1 MIGFDIGSFYT
12 KTGSFDKKNTKL
24 NNMIIEKTP
33 HNCIN
38 NGYIKDINILF
49 QFLNE
54 ILKKNFPKEKKL
66 FFCVSSTDI
75 IIREIIMPMMKD
87 DELKSALKYEIDQY
101 IPNTDEYIVDYKQID
116 NDEDSKKTKVMI
128 VAAPKDMISEYV
140 KLTDMLKMRLEVID
154 VYSNCIYKSVNKLCK
169 LKGSIS
175 ILNIGAAYTDIT
187 LLDEGKYAF
196 SRIVQ
201 FGGNDITEIIANM
214 YNIDFS
220 SAEEYKKTK
229 PFLIDDGQYGDLKEH
244 IKEHLDNKLIEIS
257 RIFDFFE
264 SSYHKSLN
272 EIQLIGGTSKLIGLG
287 KYIEEYFKIPVSA
300 SGDDLYTYFMPVLG
314 SMIRGE

>member
-12 KTGSFDKKNTKL
+12 KIGSFDKKNTKL
-24 NNMIIEKTP
+24 NNRVIEKTP
-33 HNCIN
+33 HNCID
-38 NGYIKDINILF
+38 NGYIKDINLLF

-87 DELKSALKYEIDQY
+87 DELKNALKYEIDQY

-140 KLTDMLKMRLEVID
+140 KLTDMLKMRIEVID

-169 LKGSIS
+169 LKGSVS
-175 ILNIGAAYTDIT
+175 IVNIGAAYTDIT
-187 LLDEGKYAF
+187 LLNEGKYAF

-214 YNIDFS
+214 YNIDFN
-220 SAEEYKKTK
+220 SAEEYKRTK
-229 PFLIDDGQYGDLKEH
+229 PFLIDDEQYSDLKEH
-244 IKEHLDNKLIEIS
+244 IKEHLNSKLNEIS

-272 EIQLIGGTSKLIGLG
+272 GIQLIGGTSKLIGLG

-300 SGDDLYTYFMPVLG
+300 SDDDLYTYFIPVLG

>member
-12 KTGSFDKKNTKL
+12 KIGSFDKKNTKL
-24 NNMIIEKTP
+24 NNRVIEKTP
-33 HNCIN
+33 HNCID
-38 NGYIKDINILF
+38 NGYIKDINLLF

-87 DELKSALKYEIDQY
+87 DELKNALKYEIDQY
-101 IPNTDEYIVDYKQID
+101 IPNSDEYIIDYKQID
-116 NDEDSKKTKVMI
+116 NDEGSKKTKVMI
-128 VAAPKDMISEYV
+128 VAAPKNMISEYV
-140 KLTDMLKMRLEVID
+140 KLTDMLKMRIEVID

-169 LKGSIS
+169 LKGNVSIV
-175 ILNIGAAYTDIT
+175 NIGAAYTDIT
-187 LLDEGKYAF
+187 LLNEGKYAF

-214 YNIDFS
+214 YNIDFN
-220 SAEEYKKTK
+220 SAEEYKRTK
-229 PFLIDDGQYGDLKEH
+229 PFLIDDEQYSDLKEH
-244 IKEHLDNKLIEIS
+244 IKEHLNSKLNEIS

-272 EIQLIGGTSKLIGLG
+272 GIQLIGGTSKLIGLG

-300 SGDDLYTYFMPVLG
+300 SDDDLYTYFMPVLG

>member
-12 KTGSFDKKNTKL
+12 KIGSFDKKNTKL
-24 NNMIIEKTP
+24 NNRVIEKTP
-33 HNCIN
+33 HNCID
-38 NGYIKDINILF
+38 NGYIKDINLLF

-101 IPNTDEYIVDYKQID
+101 IPNTNEYIVDYKQID
-116 NDEDSKKTKVMI
+116 NDEDSKKTKVMV
-128 VAAPKDMISEYV
+128 VAAPKDMIFEYV
-140 KLTDMLKMRLEVID
+140 KLTDMLKMRIEVID

-169 LKGSIS
+169 LKGSVS
-175 ILNIGAAYTDIT
+175 IVNIGAAYTDIT
-187 LLDEGKYAF
+187 LLNEGKYAF

-214 YNIDFS
+214 YNIDFN
-220 SAEEYKKTK
+220 SAEEYKRTK
-229 PFLIDDGQYGDLKEH
+229 PFLIDDEQYSDLKEH
-244 IKEHLDNKLIEIS
+244 IKEHLNSKLIEIS

-272 EIQLIGGTSKLIGLG
+272 GIQLIGGTSKLIGLG

-300 SGDDLYTYFMPVLG
+300 SDDDLYTYFMPVLG

>member
-12 KTGSFDKKNTKL
+12 KIGSFDKKNTKL
-24 NNMIIEKTP
+24 NNRVIEKTP
-33 HNCIN
+33 HNCID
-38 NGYIKDINILF
+38 NGYIKDINLLF

-87 DELKSALKYEIDQY
+87 DELKNALKYEIDQY
-101 IPNTDEYIVDYKQID
+101 IPNSDEYIIDYKQID
-116 NDEDSKKTKVMI
+116 NDEGSKKTKVMI
-128 VAAPKDMISEYV
+128 VAAPKNMISEYV
-140 KLTDMLKMRLEVID
+140 KLTDMLKMRIEVID

-169 LKGSIS
+169 LKGSVS
-175 ILNIGAAYTDIT
+175 IVNIGAAYTDIT
-187 LLDEGKYAF
+187 LLNEGKYAF

-214 YNIDFS
+214 YNIDFN
-220 SAEEYKKTK
+220 SAEEYKRTK
-229 PFLIDDGQYGDLKEH
+229 PFLIDDEQYSDLKEH
-244 IKEHLDNKLIEIS
+244 IKEHLNSKLNEIS

-272 EIQLIGGTSKLIGLG
+272 GIQLIGGTSKLIGLG

-300 SGDDLYTYFMPVLG
+300 SDDDLYTYFIPVLG